1 MSQTLS
7 GRFGGTIIIIII
19 IIRRKTIRPFLGE
32 ERP

>member
-1 MSQTLS
+1 VS
-7 GRFGGTIIIIII
+7 GRFGGTTIII